1 MKSSHD
7 LRLQKQQNKQ
17 QCKDMDET
25 DLFFLSM
32 SKAIKKLPK
41 LEQSKIKLDLHSA
54 ISQAEIRL
62 LEAQN
67 QVRKTPINVTHHII
81 SPPQQ
86 QKLQSDVHTSTSML
100 SYPRRGATQLS
111 WSRSS
116 TICSTVSTTPA
127 PTTSTGVA
135 KKLRTAVS
143 RDSDHHSFWEKAIAT
158 INKIKY
164 VDSHGKMS
172 SVRNLNN
179 WITTLR
185 SFQRLCILGRHRNF
199 FRPDALLKLQE

>member
-32 SKAIKKLPK
+32 SKELPK

-81 SPPQQ
+81 SPSQQ
-86 QKLQSDVHTSTSML
+86 Q
-100 SYPRRGATQLS
+100 
-111 WSRSS
+111 
-116 TICSTVSTTPA
+116 
-127 PTTSTGVA
+127 
-135 KKLRTAVS
+135 
-143 RDSDHHSFWEKAIAT
+143 
-158 INKIKY
+158 
-164 VDSHGKMS
+164 
-172 SVRNLNN
+172 
-179 WITTLR
+179 
-185 SFQRLCILGRHRNF
+185 
-199 FRPDALLKLQE
+199 

>member
-116 TICSTVSTTPA
+116 TTCSTVSTTPA
-127 PTTSTGVA
+127 PTTSTG
-135 KKLRTAVS
+135 KKTAHCRLTGLGS
-143 RDSDHHSFWEKAIAT
+143 PQFLGEGYRDMSTAT
-158 INKIKY
+158 E
-164 VDSHGKMS
+164 
-172 SVRNLNN
+172 R
-179 WITTLR
+179 
-185 SFQRLCILGRHRNF
+185 C
-199 FRPDALLKLQE
+199 LLFGT